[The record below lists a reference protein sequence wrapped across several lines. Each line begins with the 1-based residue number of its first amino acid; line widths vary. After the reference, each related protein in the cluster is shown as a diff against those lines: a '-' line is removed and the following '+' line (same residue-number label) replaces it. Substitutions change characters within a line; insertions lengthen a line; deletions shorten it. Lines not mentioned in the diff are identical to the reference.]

1 MDAIPYPII
10 LRFEKFVETYT
21 WDHIVRLDGKH
32 FCCLFDDQSP
42 PNGLC
47 ERSLTYK
54 NFLLESRWHFG
65 ED

>member
-47 ERSLTYK
+47 
-54 NFLLESRWHFG
+54 
-65 ED
+65 